1 MKPLHVLAGASLPVA
16 LVVTRH
22 TEEAALLC
30 NQRLYLV
37 QAPHVKLHQLRRLD
51 DRLAAH
57 LDGLFVAADAGSKA
71 VEAALAEPGR
81 GEVFTA
87 AALALDNKDSARL
100 ARIFAISQALPQAQD
115 ALVLA
120 VGWVSAQSLRDI
132 NGKMLASPVAFHRA
146 VGLAACAL
154 HRVDPGESLVAAVED
169 SNAALRSRA
178 LRVAGDCGRRDLL
191 PNCIAAQGDADA
203 TCRFNAARAALLL
216 GERQAP
222 VHTMHEATHLP
233 GVHRSEAL
241 SLLLKISTPEQ
252 AAPLLKTLLD
262 KPDTIRD
269 AIRGAGTLGD
279 PRIVPWLIAQMDD
292 LKLARIA
299 GEAFSTITGLDLA
312 WLDLERKPPEGV
324 EFGPNDDPLDDKVDI
339 EEDDGLPW
347 PDPSKLHAWWS
358 ANSQGFQSGVRH
370 FMGASPSLQHCR
382 QVLKDGYQRQRIAAA
397 EYLCLLQPGTPLFPT
412 SAPAWRQ
419 QRWLN
424 EMK

>member
-1 MKPLHVLAGASLPVA
+1 MKPSHVSAGPGQPVA
-16 LVVTRH
+16 LVVVRH
-22 TEEAALLC
+22 AEEAALLC

-57 LDGLFVAADAGSKA
+57 LDGLFVAGDAGSKA
-71 VEAALAEPGR
+71 AEAALAEPGR
-81 GEVFTA
+81 GEVVTA
-87 AALALDNKDSARL
+87 AALAFDHKDSARL
-100 ARIFAISQALPQAQD
+100 ERILAIAQALPQAQD

-120 VGWVSAQSLRDI
+120 VGWVSAQSLRGI

-146 VGLAACAL
+146 VALAACAF
-154 HRVDPGESLVAAVED
+154 HRVDPGESLLAAVED
-169 SNAALRSRA
+169 PDAALRAWA

-191 PNCIAAQGDADA
+191 RNCIAALGDADA
-203 TCRFNAARAALLL
+203 ACRFEAARSALFL
-216 GERQAP
+216 GERHAP
-222 VHTMHEATHLP
+222 VHLMHEATHLP
-233 GVHRSEAL
+233 GARRAEAL
-241 SLLLKISTPEQ
+241 SLLFKISTPVQ
-252 AAPLLKTLLD
+252 AAPLLKAMLD

-269 AIRGAGTLGD
+269 AIRGAGTVGD
-279 PRIVPWLIAQMDD
+279 PKIVPWLIAQMDD

-299 GEAFSTITGLDLA
+299 GEAFTTITGLDLA
-312 WLDLERKPPEGV
+312 WFDLERKPPAGI
-324 EFGPNDDPLDDKVDI
+324 EFGPNDDPLDDNVDM

-347 PDPSKLHAWWS
+347 PDSSKLHAWWS
-358 ANSQGFQSGVRH
+358 ANSQGFRSGVRH
-370 FMGASPSLQHCR
+370 FMGAPPSLQHCR

-397 EYLCLLQPGTPLFPT
+397 EHLCLLQPGPPLFPT